1 MYVLCTSLLP
11 DGRISGQKTQNRPQK
26 KVYGSRKLVGR
37 FFFKLAEFFGLI
49 GRTSKSGSGNS
60 VRVRAYEVL
69 LKLEISIQWFHQSYS
84 TTQSLITPKGP
95 KSHRLSHVVGH

>member
-26 KVYGSRKLVGR
+26 KVYGRRKLVGR

-60 VRVRAYEVL
+60 VRVRVRLRAYEVL
-69 LKLEISIQWFHQSYS
+69 LKLEISIQWFH
-84 TTQSLITPKGP
+84 
-95 KSHRLSHVVGH
+95 LS